1 MFRCL
6 YIKAP
11 CILKNAREFDN
22 PRTFCHF
29 IH

>member
-1 MFRCL
+1 MLRRL

-11 CILKNAREFDN
+11 CILKNVREFGN